1 MENAL
6 FSHIVINNT
15 IYEKEDFFFNDETIP
30 LLDLKYIDNE
40 SFINNEMFIE
50 KNENTI
56 YNNNYQTINYFNKSN
71 IKSYVFNN
79 KSYIDNKKN
88 KILSNKYIDL
98 NINHI
103 NNEKEIVNENK
114 SNIIF
119 IINKI
124 PHKNKFKENKEKK
137 IYKCIC
143 GKKYNS
149 KENQILHFRN
159 IHLNK
164 KPYECSFCKN
174 KFSHRNGK
182 TYHERIFHTFIFPYK
197 CNISKCTKCFA
208 SKSSLNYHIK
218 NKH

>member
-1 MENAL
+1 M
-6 FSHIVINNT
+6 
-15 IYEKEDFFFNDETIP
+15 
-30 LLDLKYIDNE
+30 
-40 SFINNEMFIE
+40 NNENIVN
-50 KNENTI
+50 KNE
-56 YNNNYQTINYFNKSN
+56 
-71 IKSYVFNN
+71 
-79 KSYIDNKKN
+79 
-88 KILSNKYIDL
+88 
-98 NINHI
+98 
-103 NNEKEIVNENK
+103 

-119 IINKI
+119 MINKI
-124 PHKNKFKENKEKK
+124 PHKNKLKGNKPKK
-137 IYKCIC
+137 IFKCIC
-143 GKKYNS
+143 GKQYNS

>member
-1 MENAL
+1 MEKAL

-50 KNENTI
+50 KNENDI

-79 KSYIDNKKN
+79 NFCIENKKN
-88 KILSNKYIDL
+88 KILSNKFFDL
-98 NINHI
+98 NIKH
-103 NNEKEIVNENK
+103 
-114 SNIIF
+114 
-119 IINKI
+119 
-124 PHKNKFKENKEKK
+124 
-137 IYKCIC
+137 
-143 GKKYNS
+143 S

>member
-1 MENAL
+1 MEKAL

-50 KNENTI
+50 KNENNI
-56 YNNNYQTINYFNKSN
+56 YYNNYQAINYFNKRN
-71 IKSYVFNN
+71 FKSYVHNN
-79 KSYIDNKKN
+79 NSYIDNKNN
-88 KILSNKYIDL
+88 KIVSEKYIEL
-98 NINHI
+98 NVNHI
-103 NNEKEIVNENK
+103 NNENKIVNNNK

-124 PHKNKFKENKEKK
+124 PHKNKLKENKEKK

-164 KPYECSFCKN
+164 KSYECSYCKT

-182 TYHERIFHTFIFPYK
+182 KYHERIFHTFIFPYK
-197 CNISKCTKCFA
+197 CNINKCTKAFA